1 LQSRIFNN
9 PANVYN
15 SIIQALFGNQ
25 MEDFP
30 EEAIEQMTAYLR
42 MEHELLINRF
52 QQNLMFI
59 INNK

>member
-1 LQSRIFNN
+1 
-9 PANVYN
+9 
-15 SIIQALFGNQ
+15 
-25 MEDFP
+25 MEDLP